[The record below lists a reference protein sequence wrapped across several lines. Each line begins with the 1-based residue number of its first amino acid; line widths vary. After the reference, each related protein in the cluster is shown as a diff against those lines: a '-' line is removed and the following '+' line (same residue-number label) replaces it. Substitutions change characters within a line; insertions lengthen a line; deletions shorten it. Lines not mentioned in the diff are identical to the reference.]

1 MPAAIKTLLF
11 FLMLVPFFC
20 GCTQKYGI
28 VKTHSY
34 VREITAGNIPVDQNN
49 TPTSSGVRKNHI
61 IYVETQSNSETT
73 PEWQAAW
80 VEGVSYNIEPI
91 VIQKAAVH
99 LGPLKN
105 GTEEVVVK
113 AKKGNQLWQLMLGK
127 KMDLQPDSTLKALIQ
142 KNKIVITG
150 KWKGSPFNYPIE
162 AEQQLA
168 KTFGE

>member
-1 MPAAIKTLLF
+1 MQRSLNTFLF
-11 FLMLVPFFC
+11 LIALGTYFC

-28 VKTHSY
+28 VKTHTY

-49 TPTSSGVRKNHI
+49 NPTTSGVRKNHI
-61 IYVETQSNSETT
+61 IYVETGSSSETI

-80 VEGVSYNIEPI
+80 VEGIPFNVEPI
-91 VIQKAAVH
+91 VIKKGEVH

-105 GTEEVVVK
+105 ETKEVVIK
-113 AKKGNQLWQLMLGK
+113 SKKGNQLWQLMLGNK
-127 KMDLQPDSTLKALIQ
+127 IELEADSTLKELTQ

-150 KWKGSPFNYPIE
+150 KWKGSPFNYPIAE
-162 AEQQLA
+162 EQQLA